1 MGLPISILENILHN
15 ETVKPGMPAIIDD
28 YNIELKTGEIV
39 TIKELI
45 DFWIEGH
52 KAAEEVSKIVEE
64 NKRKSSEVG
73 LQKDKGMERLQK
85 ENDRGEGTELPKLR
99 EENKDSSTSPRR
111 QQRRKLSKPKS

>member
-1 MGLPISILENILHN
+1 MSLPISFLESVLHSTTN
-15 ETVKPGMPAIIDD
+15 KPGMPAIIDD

-39 TIKELI
+39 TIKDLI

-73 LQKDKGMERLQK
+73 LQEDKGMERVPQ
-85 ENDRGEGTELPKLR
+85 ENNRGEGTELSELR
-99 EENKDSSTSPRR
+99 EENKDTSASPRR

>member
-1 MGLPISILENILHN
+1 MSLPISILENILHN
-15 ETVKPGMPAIIDD
+15 ETIKPGMPAIIDD

-39 TIKELI
+39 TIIELI

-73 LQKDKGMERLQK
+73 LQKDKGVETLQK
-85 ENDRGEGTELPKLR
+85 ENNRGEGTELSKLR
-99 EENKDSSTSPRR
+99 EENKSPSTSPRR
-111 QQRRKLSKPKS
+111 QQRRKLPKSKS

>member
-15 ETVKPGMPAIIDD
+15 TTSKSAMPAIIDD

-73 LQKDKGMERLQK
+73 LQKDKGMERVPE
-85 ENDRGEGTELPKLR
+85 ENNRGEGTELPKLR
-99 EENKDSSTSPRR
+99 EEDKDTSTSPRR
-111 QQRRKLSKPKS
+111 QQRRKLPKSKS

>member
-1 MGLPISILENILHN
+1 MAISMPISYLENVLHN
-15 ETVKPGMPAIIDD
+15 TTSKPEMPTVIDD
-28 YNIELKTGEIV
+28 YNIEGENV

-64 NKRKSSEVG
+64 NKRKSREVR
-73 LQKDKGMERLQK
+73 LQKDKGMERVPQ
-85 ENDRGEGTELPKLR
+85 ENNRGEGTELPKLR
-99 EENKDSSTSPRR
+99 EEDKDTSTSPRR

>member
-1 MGLPISILENILHN
+1 MNAALTALALGRLSAARKPSI
-15 ETVKPGMPAIIDD
+15 PAIIDD
-28 YNIELKTGEIV
+28 YSIELKTGEIV

-52 KAAEEVSKIVEE
+52 KAAEDVSKIVEE

-85 ENDRGEGTELPKLR
+85 ENNRGERTELPKLR
-99 EENKDSSTSPRR
+99 EEDKDTSTSPRR

>member
-15 ETVKPGMPAIIDD
+15 TTSKSAMPAIIDD
-28 YNIELKTGEIV
+28 YNIEGETV

-64 NKRKSSEVG
+64 NKRKSREVR
-73 LQKDKGMERLQK
+73 LQKDKGMERVPQ
-85 ENDRGEGTELPKLR
+85 ENNRGEGTELPKLR
-99 EENKDSSTSPRR
+99 EEDKDTSTSPRR
-111 QQRRKLSKPKS
+111 QQRRKLPKSKS

>member
-1 MGLPISILENILHN
+1 MSLPISFLESVLHN
-15 ETVKPGMPAIIDD
+15 TTSKPGMPAIIDD

-64 NKRKSSEVG
+64 NKRKSREVR
-73 LQKDKGMERLQK
+73 LQKDKGMEIIPK
-85 ENDRGEGTELPKLR
+85 KTDRGKGTDMPVLR
-99 EENKDSSTSPRR
+99 EEDKDTSVPSRR

>member
-1 MGLPISILENILHN
+1 MAISMPISYLENVLHN
-15 ETVKPGMPAIIDD
+15 TASKPEIIDD
-28 YNIELKTGEIV
+28 YNIEGENV

-73 LQKDKGMERLQK
+73 LQKDKGVERLQR
-85 ENDRGEGTELPKLR
+85 ENNRGEGTELPMLW
-99 EENKDSSTSPRR
+99 EENKNPSTSSRR
-111 QQRRKLSKPKS
+111 QQRRKLPKSKS

>member
-15 ETVKPGMPAIIDD
+15 KAVKPGMPAIIDD

-52 KAAEEVSKIVEE
+52 KAIKEIEKECNTTGKKSLIQSQSTGK
-64 NKRKSSEVG
+64 KSRKSTKKMTTT
-73 LQKDKGMERLQK
+73 QK
-85 ENDRGEGTELPKLR
+85 
-99 EENKDSSTSPRR
+99 
-111 QQRRKLSKPKS
+111 

>member
-15 ETVKPGMPAIIDD
+15 TTSKSAMPAIIDD

-64 NKRKSSEVG
+64 NKRKSREVR
-73 LQKDKGMERLQK
+73 LQKDKGMEDVPQ
-85 ENDRGEGTELPKLR
+85 ENNRGEGTELPKLR
-99 EENKDSSTSPRR
+99 EEDKDTSTSPRR
-111 QQRRKLSKPKS
+111 QQRRKLSKSKS

>member
-1 MGLPISILENILHN
+1 MAISMPISYLENVLHN
-15 ETVKPGMPAIIDD
+15 TTSKPEMPAVIDD
-28 YNIELKTGEIV
+28 YNIGGETV

-64 NKRKSSEVG
+64 NKRKSREVR

-85 ENDRGEGTELPKLR
+85 EDNRGERAELSKLR
-99 EENKDSSTSPRR
+99 KEDKDSSTSPRR
-111 QQRRKLSKPKS
+111 QQRRKLSEPKS